1 MKKILLFLIVLPA
14 WCFAPQAQAQ
24 KIAVKSNLL
33 YDATTTINL
42 GMEFRIAPKWTL
54 DVPFNLNP
62 WKFNDGARFKHWG
75 VQPEARYWFCEP
87 FRRSFIGI
95 HAHYADFNMGGW
107 PAWSVFSENMRHN
120 RYQGHLYGAGVSYGY
135 AWIIK
140 ERWGIEATVG
150 AGYARIV
157 YDKYP
162 CHECGSVIKGGNKN
176 YFGPTRVGLTLIY
189 LIK

>member
-1 MKKILLFLIVLPA
+1 MKKTILLLALGLA
-14 WCFAPQAQAQ
+14 TCFVTEVRAQ
-24 KIAVKSNLL
+24 KVAVKSNLL

-42 GMEFRIAPKWTL
+42 GMEFGLSRHWTL

-62 WKFNDGARFKHWG
+62 WKFDDGTRLRHWG

-87 FRRSFIGI
+87 FRRSFVGL
-95 HAHYADFNMGGW
+95 HAHYADFNVGGL
-107 PAWSVFSENMRHN
+107 PGIFSENMQQN
-120 RYQGHLYGAGVSYGY
+120 RYQGHLYGAGVSFGY

-140 ERWGIEATVG
+140 KRWGIEATIG

-157 YDKYP
+157 YDKFP
-162 CHECGSVIKGGNKN
+162 CAECGSRIKSGTKN
-176 YFGPTRVGLTLIY
+176 YFGPTRAGITLTY